1 MKGFKKYNGDDI
13 STAINGTYDKEAF
26 IKIKEA
32 KPKTEYDKFLQV
44 LLLIKT
50 SFFGTMKTYGSRIQP
65 IKSNYGNKYNER
77 LKHTIILNKDY
88 KEVIKKYDSP
98 QSFFYLDP
106 PYSMSED
113 YKYYDNQYINI
124 NELYELLKNI
134 KGRFLFSYDDNK
146 EAKELFKE
154 FKIINVTTTYSQ
166 TQNIEQRKKKE
177 IVIKNYE

>member
-1 MKGFKKYNGDDI
+1 MLI
-13 STAINGTYDKEAF
+13 SSPLYF
-26 IKIKEA
+26 
-32 KPKTEYDKFLQV
+32 
-44 LLLIKT
+44 
-50 SFFGTMKTYGSRIQP
+50 
-65 IKSNYGNKYNER
+65 